1 MIDIYA
7 ETNMITIDGRRY
19 PEMLCTVTGESTT
32 TELVGGELTTVTTP
46 VYGPPTITWEL
57 LHEEAA
63 TALIRIWAAHQN
75 DDICKHPSVIAHGIE
90 SLMLWYPEHARHL
103 LDVVYLDAES
113 GRYHQEPAT
122 EYLVEHGK
130 PVEVRV
136 RYSKVGAYKSPA
148 LRPQI
153 MVLDNDD
160 ITVLEAARKT
170 KAEAIK
176 IARSTSNGTP
186 EH

>member
-7 ETNMITIDGRRY
+7 TTGMVTIDGGQY
-19 PEMLCTVTGESTT
+19 PEMLCTVTGETT
-32 TELVGGELTTVTTP
+32 STELVDGALTTVTTP

-90 SLMLWYPEHARHL
+90 SLMLWYPEHARYL
-103 LDVVYLDAES
+103 LDVVYYQVS
-113 GRYHQEPAT
+113 SKQYVQVPAT
-122 EYLVEHGK
+122 DYLVEHGK

-136 RYSKVGAYKSPA
+136 RYSRIGAYKSPA

-153 MVLDNDD
+153 TVLDDDD
-160 ITVLEAARKT
+160 IVAIDTARKI
-170 KAEAIK
+170 KAEALK
-176 IARSTSNGTP
+176 
-186 EH
+186 

>member
-7 ETNMITIDGRRY
+7 ETNMITIDGKQY
-19 PEMLCTVTGESTT
+19 PEMLCTVTGESTI
-32 TELVGGELTTVTTP
+32 TELVKGELTSVTIP
-46 VYGPPTITWEL
+46 VYALPIITWEL
-57 LHEEAA
+57 LYEDNG
-63 TALIRIWAAHQN
+63 TSLIRIWVSGDN

-103 LDVVYLDAES
+103 LDVVYLDSES
-113 GRYHQEPAT
+113 CRYYQEPAT

-153 MVLDNDD
+153 MVLDDDD

>member
-7 ETNMITIDGRRY
+7 TTGMVTIDGGQY
-19 PEMLCTVTGESTT
+19 PEMLCTVTGETT
-32 TELVGGELTTVTTP
+32 STELVDGALTTVTTP
-46 VYGPPTITWEL
+46 VYDPPTITWEL

-103 LDVVYLDAES
+103 LDVVYLDSES
-113 GRYHQEPAT
+113 CRYYQEPAT

-160 ITVLEAARKT
+160 ITVLEAARKI
-170 KAEAIK
+170 KAEALK
-176 IARSTSNGTP
+176 
-186 EH
+186 